1 MLTTHGEP
9 DQTSLRVFGST
20 GATLLAPRGAQARPH
35 CFLRVSNCLF
45 PLWWIATVC
54 TKGYCAIF
62 LWNKSRWTEQR
73 MALGCWPLRRN
84 LQVPKHRHGGL
95 DQ

>member
-9 DQTSLRVFGST
+9 DQTSLRVFGSK

-45 PLWWIATVC
+45 SFMVDSTLC
-54 TKGYCAIF
+54 TRGHRAVF
-62 LWNKSRWTEQR
+62 LWVESD
-73 MALGCWPLRRN
+73 C
-84 LQVPKHRHGGL
+84 V
-95 DQ
+95 D